1 MSLRSTPTSGIQ
13 LIAEVP
19 RATSEALRQTLL
31 RSYST
36 FDLYRGLFDGLGI
49 SREDILNLDPLSVL
63 LALPLLDGSQLIEL
77 AEESLRVGDQI
88 TDIETSSGTTGPRKR
103 RFISRADDLSETE
116 FLAELFSICGIGASD
131 RVACLD
137 TDPLTLMVSFTRA
150 FDLLGVEE
158 AYAYSVGSDFGRTLE
173 ALPRLDPSVIVVI
186 PSVIERCFDA
196 LERHY
201 RGAQTQSLAKVIYVG
216 EPPGKQMRT
225 SLESAFGV
233 EVYGYYGASETSALG
248 IECRAHDGIHLPND
262 RNLIEMTVDDASAT
276 TGEIVVT
283 TLRQQTLPLLRY
295 ALRDVIEVKAGACP
309 CGLSHP
315 RVEVKGRAVDS
326 FSILG
331 AKMNYAPI
339 LDAVYSGVDFP
350 GAMQIVLTRER
361 LDKLAVVVPES
372 LRKNDHKIKQALL
385 KSQPDLDFLVRG
397 GFLNLQVTF
406 TSQNYFDTTK
416 KRKRVLDLREASDAE
431 QSQNP

>member
-1 MSLRSTPTSGIQ
+1 MSLRSTTTSGIQ

-36 FDLYRGLFDGLGI
+36 FDFYRSLFDGLRI

-63 LALPLLDGSQLIEL
+63 RALPLLDGSQLIEL
-77 AEESLRVGDQI
+77 AEESLRVGNQI

-116 FLAELFSICGIGASD
+116 FLAELFRICGIGATD

-158 AYAYSVGSDFGRTLE
+158 AYAYCVGSDFSGTLE

-201 RGAQTQSLAKVIYVG
+201 RGAQTQSLAKIIYVG
-216 EPPGKQMRT
+216 EPPGRQMPA
-225 SLESAFGV
+225 SLESAF
-233 EVYGYYGASETSALG
+233 
-248 IECRAHDGIHLPND
+248 RAHDGIHLPVD
-262 RNLIEMTVDDASAT
+262 RNLIEMAADDGSAT

-295 ALRDVIEVKAGACP
+295 GLRDVIEVKSGACP

-350 GAMQIVLTRER
+350 GAMQIVLTRQP

-372 LRKNDHKIKQALL
+372 LRENDQKIKQALL

-397 GFLNLQVTF
+397 GFLDLEVTF
-406 TSQNYFDTTK
+406 TTQNYFDATK
-416 KRKRVLDLREASDAE
+416 KRKRVLDLRESSDAE
-431 QSQNP
+431 QNRKA